1 MPVLAIRSSN
11 HAPDWSDRELL
22 ARVLRREER
31 AWNEL
36 VRRYRALIY
45 RCITK
50 VTNKYAPYAANA
62 DVDEVFAEV
71 LVSLV
76 RDDMHKLRM
85 YDPSR
90 GTKLGSWIG
99 IIAVNA
105 GFDYLRGTLRRS
117 STDRLDPSYDPHEPY
132 DRTPL
137 DTLLDKERWAS
148 LNEML
153 GEFSDKDRQFLDLFY
168 ARGMEAEE
176 VAAEMK
182 ISLKTVYSK
191 NHKIRSHL
199 KRCLE
204 RIQMSTAASSAI
216 GDLATA

>member
-1 MPVLAIRSSN
+1 MPVLAIRPSTN
-11 HAPDWSDRELL
+11 AADWSDRELL
-22 ARVLRREER
+22 ARVLRREQTG
-31 AWNEL
+31 WNEL

-50 VTNKYAPYAANA
+50 VTNKYAPYAASA

-85 YDPSR
+85 YDPTR

-105 GFDYLRGTLRRS
+105 GFDYLRGSMRRNVN
-117 STDRLDPSYDPHEPY
+117 DRLDPSYDPHEPY

-137 DTLLDKERWAS
+137 DTLLDKERWSS
-148 LNEML
+148 LNNML
-153 GEFSDKDRQFLDLFY
+153 GDFSDKDRQFLDLFY

-199 KRCLE
+199 RRCLE
-204 RIQMSTAASSAI
+204 KIQGMSAI
-216 GDLATA
+216 ADLAPA

>member
-1 MPVLAIRSSN
+1 MPIPALRRSTY
-11 HAPDWSDRELL
+11 AADWSDRELL
-22 ARVLRREER
+22 ASVLRREER
-31 AWNEL
+31 GWNEL

-45 RCITK
+45 RCISK
-50 VTNKYAPYAANA
+50 VTGKYAPYASNA
-62 DVDEVFAEV
+62 DTDEVFAEV
-71 LVSLV
+71 LMGLL

-85 YDPSR
+85 YDPTR

-105 GFDYLRGTLRRS
+105 GFDYLRGSMRRNVN
-117 STDRLDPSYDPHEPY
+117 DRLDPSYDPHEPY

-137 DTLLDKERWAS
+137 DTLLDKERWSS

-153 GEFSDKDRQFLDLFY
+153 GDFSDKDRQFLDLFY

-199 KRCLE
+199 RRCLE
-204 RIQMSTAASSAI
+204 KIQGMSAI
-216 GDLATA
+216 ADLAPA

>member
-1 MPVLAIRSSN
+1 MALVALRPSN
-11 HAPDWSDRELL
+11 VPAQWTDRELL
-22 ARVLRREER
+22 ARVLRSEER
-31 AWNEL
+31 GWAEL
-36 VRRYRALIY
+36 VRRYRALIF

-50 VTNKYAPYAANA
+50 VTSKYSPNLAGA
-62 DVDEVFAEV
+62 DVDEVYAEV
-71 LVSLV
+71 LMQLL

-85 YDPSR
+85 YDPTR

-105 GFDYLRGTLRRS
+105 GFDYLRGSMRRNVN
-117 STDRLDPSYDPHEPY
+117 DRLDPSYDPHEPY

-137 DTLLDKERWAS
+137 DTLLDKERWSS
-148 LNEML
+148 LNGML

-199 KRCLE
+199 RRCLE
-204 RIQMSTAASSAI
+204 KIQGMSAI
-216 GDLATA
+216 ADLAPA

>member
-1 MPVLAIRSSN
+1 MPVLALRPSPY
-11 HAPDWSDRELL
+11 AADWSDRELL

-50 VTNKYAPYAANA
+50 VTAKYAPYTASA
-62 DVDEVFAEV
+62 DLDEVFAEV
-71 LVSLV
+71 LLALL

-85 YDPSR
+85 YDPAR

-105 GFDYLRGTLRRS
+105 AFDYLRSAIRRPAG
-117 STDRLDPSYDPHEPY
+117 DRLDPSYDPHEPY

-137 DTLLDKERWAS
+137 DMLLDKERWS
-148 LNEML
+148 HFNDVL

-168 ARGMEAEE
+168 ARGLGADE

-191 NHKIRSHL
+191 NHKIRTHL
-199 KRCLE
+199 RRCIEKL
-204 RIQMSTAASSAI
+204 QALSAI
-216 GDLATA
+216 ADLAPA

>member
-1 MPVLAIRSSN
+1 MALLAPRPITN
-11 HAPDWSDRELL
+11 PIEWTDRELL
-22 ARVLRREER
+22 ARVLRKEER

-50 VTNKYAPYAANA
+50 VTAKYAPYCSNA

-71 LVSLV
+71 LLALL
-76 RDDMHKLRM
+76 RDDCHKLRM

-90 GTKLGSWIG
+90 GTKVGSWIG

-105 GFDYLRGTLRRS
+105 AFDYLRSAIRRP
-117 STDRLDPSYDPHEPY
+117 TGDRLDPTYDPHEPY

-137 DTLLDKERWAS
+137 DMLLDKERWDH
-148 LNEML
+148 LNGML
-153 GEFSDKDRQFLDLFY
+153 HDFSDKDRQFLDLFY

-176 VAAEMK
+176 VAAEMN

-199 KRCLE
+199 RRCVEKL
-204 RIQMSTAASSAI
+204 QSMSAI
-216 GDLATA
+216 ADLALAAPA